1 MQKNINMTK
10 NLINRDNKFIAGIE
24 KIRFFP
30 IAPVGGEGCYIIEEN
45 GRRLLDF
52 AGSWGAAGLGYS
64 HPAITEAITRASQS
78 MASSSL
84 LSYASEPAITLAEEL
99 LSIVPGGTPRKV
111 WFGHSGSDA
120 NDMIVRLLEASTGRK
135 KFITFHGAYHGGVT
149 GSMSISGHSS
159 QEHSP
164 KREGVIYLPYPNPYR
179 PQFDDNLPENI
190 LKRLDELFDTSCPP
204 KEVAAVFIEPIQSDG
219 GVIVPPYGFM
229 KSLEKRCKTYGIQV
243 VVDEVKV
250 GLGRSGLM
258 HAFEHEDLTP
268 DIISF
273 GKALGG
279 GLPLSAVVGP
289 TELMDFAPAFS
300 IMTASGNP
308 VSVSAGRTVLK
319 TIQNEDLIANAK
331 FVGKILQE
339 GFKQLANKHEL
350 IGDVRGRGLAIGVE
364 LVSDRYKDKKAAKLE
379 TAKVVYRAYELGLV
393 IFYVGMESNV
403 LELTPPLI
411 MSEKE
416 ANLGLEILDKAFTDV
431 SNGLVSE
438 SAIEKYKGW

>member
-135 KFITFHGAYHGGVT
+135 KFITFYGAYHGGVT

-179 PQFDDNLPENI
+179 PQFDDNLSENI

-268 DIISF
+268 DFISF

>member
-179 PQFDDNLPENI
+179 PQFDDNLSENI

-268 DIISF
+268 DFISF

-416 ANLGLEILDKAFTDV
+416 SNIGLEILDKAFEDV
-431 SNGLVSE
+431 SKGLVSDDAV
-438 SAIEKYKGW
+438 SNFKGW